1 LFPEAV
7 YAFTQFGLPVG
18 SQRGFLPVNNSLNLA
33 SRPFS
38 NRIVPWALT
47 VIILFVSLIGLL
59 IVVQLTTSTRKQAD
73 LVQGQITQLKQREQV
88 LLDAA
93 KQVQQAF
100 TPEQQ
105 QALPAAHELVDRKS
119 FSWSRLLA
127 DLESSLPSNVR
138 VSRIAVRDV
147 TRAGGQTVAQLDLAV
162 FAKNPSTIS
171 EMMTAWQKDG
181 VFLAEL
187 RNQNLQKG
195 RGETGTEYEL
205 AVIYRA
211 RAGYSSENVAEV
223 DASRKESEVQR

>member
-1 LFPEAV
+1 M
-7 YAFTQFGLPVG
+7 
-18 SQRGFLPVNNSLNLA
+18 NNSLNLA
-33 SRPFS
+33 SKPFS

-47 VIILFVSLIGLL
+47 VIILFVSMIGLL

-73 LVQGQITQLKQREQV
+73 LIQGQITQLKQREQV

-93 KQVQQAF
+93 KQVQQSF

-127 DLESSLPSNVR
+127 DLESSLPPNVK
-138 VSRIAVRDV
+138 VGRIAVRDV

-162 FAKNPSTIS
+162 FATDPSTIS
-171 EMMTAWQKDG
+171 QMMTDWQQEG

-195 RGETGTEYEL
+195 RGEKGTEYEL

-211 RAGYSSENVAEV
+211 PAGYSSENVAAV
-223 DASRKESEVQR
+223 DAARKESEVQR

>member
-1 LFPEAV
+1 V
-7 YAFTQFGLPVG
+7 YASQQFGLPVG

-33 SRPFS
+33 SKPFS

-59 IVVQLTTSTRKQAD
+59 IVVQLTTNTRKEAA
-73 LVQGQITQLKQREQV
+73 LVEGQITQLKQREHN

-93 KQVQQAF
+93 KQVQQSF

-105 QALPAAHELVDRKS
+105 QAIPAAHALIDRKS

-127 DLESSLPSNVR
+127 DLESSLPANVK

-147 TRAGGQTVAQLDLAV
+147 TRQADQTVAQLDLAV
-162 FAKNPSTIS
+162 FAKNPSTID
-171 EMMTAWQKDG
+171 EMIRAMHQEG
-181 VFLAEL
+181 VFLATI

-195 RGETGTEYEL
+195 RGEAGTEYEL
-205 AVIYRA
+205 TVIYRA
-211 RAGYSSENVAEV
+211 RSNFSSESVAEV
-223 DASRKESEVQR
+223 DGARKESEVQR

>member
-1 LFPEAV
+1 M
-7 YAFTQFGLPVG
+7 
-18 SQRGFLPVNNSLNLA
+18 NNSLNLA

-59 IVVQLTTSTRKQAD
+59 IVVQLTTTTRRQANQ
-73 LVQGQITQLKQREQV
+73 VQAQITQLKQREQA
-88 LLDAA
+88 LLEAA
-93 KQVQQAF
+93 KTVQQSF

-127 DLESSLPSNVR
+127 DLESVLPANVK

-162 FAKNPSTIS
+162 FATDPSTIS
-171 EMMTAWQKDG
+171 QMMTDWQQEG

-187 RNQNLQKG
+187 RVQNLQKG
-195 RGETGTEYEL
+195 RGEKGTEYEL
-205 AVIYRA
+205 AVTYRA
-211 RAGYSSENVAEV
+211 RSGYSSENVAEV
-223 DASRKESEVQR
+223 DATKKESEVRR